1 MRVKTTAQVSSDLT
15 QREFVLTVNTRSAAP
30 TQGEAVA
37 IFGLGYVGLTLAVA
51 AADAGYRVVGLE
63 IQNDVLETIKHGKAH
78 FFEVGIN
85 ERLSRHVASG
95 KITVRRKLLPQDRC
109 STYIITVGT
118 PIGPDKR
125 TQTESII
132 SVMQDIRD
140 LLQPKDLVILRSTV
154 RVGVTR
160 DIAKV
165 ILDQSG
171 LPYHLAFCP
180 ERTIEGQALLEL
192 RELPQIVGGINVES
206 RDLAFAFFSRIASE
220 VITVESVEAAELVKL
235 INNTERD
242 LRFAFANEVAAICDV
257 FGLKAHDVIAACN
270 YRYPR
275 SNLALP
281 GPVGG
286 PCLTKDPYI
295 LAEGLETHGLK
306 PQLALVGRETNEA
319 LIGSAVSAVRNAL
332 AMLGS
337 TERFVRIGILGLAF
351 KGRPATDDLRGSTV
365 FDLLQAIHRN
375 FPGASIV
382 GYDPVAEASAIA
394 LTGMQ
399 PVESIEQAFAG
410 ASAVFLH
417 NNHPDLANL
426 PLQGLGAVM
435 ARPAIVYD
443 FWAQNRNSA
452 GLPENVWLTGLGYWP
467 TALSATKGGIGD
479 RSEAKAIKSALG

>member
-1 MRVKTTAQVSSDLT
+1 M
-15 QREFVLTVNTRSAAP
+15 TVNTRSPAP
-30 TQGEAVA
+30 TPAEAVA
-37 IFGLGYVGLTLAVA
+37 IFGLGYVGLTLAVV

-63 IQNDVLETIKHGKAH
+63 IRNDVLETIKHGKAH
-78 FFEVGIN
+78 FFEFGIN
-85 ERLSRHVASG
+85 EQLSRHVASG
-95 KITVRRKLLPQDRC
+95 QITVRRELLPQDRC

-125 TQTESII
+125 TQTDSII
-132 SVMQDIRD
+132 SVAQEIRD
-140 LLQPKDLVILRSTV
+140 RLQPGDLVILRSTV

-160 DIAKV
+160 DIVKG

-206 RDLAFAFFSRIASE
+206 RDLAVAFFSRIASE
-220 VITVESVEAAELVKL
+220 VIAIESVEAAELVKL

-257 FGLKAHDVIAACN
+257 LGLKAHDVIAACN
-270 YRYPR
+270 HRYPR

-319 LIGSAVSAVRNAL
+319 LIGAAVSAVHNAL

-337 TERFVRIGILGLAF
+337 TTERFARIGILGLAF

-382 GYDPVAEASAIA
+382 GYDPVAEANAIA

-410 ASAVFLH
+410 SSAVFLH

-426 PLQGLGAVM
+426 PLQDLGTVM

-452 GLPENVWLTGLGYWP
+452 GLPENVWLAGLGYWP

-479 RSEAKAIKSALG
+479 RSEAKIIKFVLD